1 MNTIDVVIPV
11 YNSQDTV
18 VECVNSVLMQH
29 IPDKWKVNIIIVDD
43 ASSDKSAD
51 FIIEHFGDQITLI
64 RNNNNSGRARTRNIG
79 TRSGEGEIVV
89 FLDSD
94 CIFENQSVL
103 ERYLELINS
112 GQDCIFANIR
122 SRKNDFT
129 AYYVNDIA
137 IKRFASADAG
147 NFMDMTS
154 ASLAIRR
161 SFLIKSGGFCEE
173 YTYYGF
179 EDRDFIAC
187 LLKLNAR
194 LAVDKKCIV
203 YHEDNIELSVISR
216 KMIACAKHSA
226 PIYFKNYPE
235 IYRSSVYGS
244 IDPRLSSFIPKYFY
258 RMVIPLLPLLLTPFQ
273 SCLNNRHIP
282 YGTKKLFVKTIS
294 FLSYIKG
301 CLNQPVL
308 NKKNTL

>member
-1 MNTIDVVIPV
+1 MNTIDVIIPV
-11 YNSQDTV
+11 FNSQDTIID
-18 VECVNSVLMQH
+18 CISSIQMQQ
-29 IPDKWKVNIIIVDD
+29 IPDNWKVNIIIVDD
-43 ASSDKSAD
+43 ASTDKSAD

-147 NFMDMTS
+147 DFMQMTS

-161 SFLIKSGGFCEE
+161 SLLIKSGGFCEE

-179 EDRDFIAC
+179 EDRDFIAR
-187 LLKLNAR
+187 LLKLNAK
-194 LAVDKKCIV
+194 LSVDKKCIV
-203 YHEDNIELSVISR
+203 YHEDNIELSAISK
-216 KMIACAKHSA
+216 KMIVCAMHSA
-226 PIYFKNYPE
+226 PIYFKNYPD
-235 IYRSSVYGS
+235 IYQNSVYGG
-244 IDPRLSSFIPKYFY
+244 IDPRLSSFIPKGFFHLL
-258 RMVIPLLPLLLTPFQ
+258 VPLLPLLLKPFQ
-273 SCLNNRHIP
+273 SCLNNRYIP
-282 YGTKKLFVKTIS
+282 NVIKKVFVKIIT

-301 CLNQPVL
+301 CIDQPVIT
-308 NKKNTL
+308 KKESL

>member
-18 VECVNSVLMQH
+18 VECVNSILTQH
-29 IPDKWKVNIIIVDD
+29 IPDKWDINIIVVDD
-43 ASSDKSAD
+43 ASTDKSAKL
-51 FIIEHFGDQITLI
+51 ITKHFGGKITLI
-64 RNNNNSGRARTRNIG
+64 RNIVNSGRARTRNTG
-79 TRSGEGEIVV
+79 TSCSEGEIVV

-122 SRKNDFT
+122 SKKNDFT

-147 NFMDMTS
+147 DFMEMTS

-161 SFLIKSGGFCEE
+161 SLLIKSGGFCEE

-179 EDRDFIAC
+179 EDRDFIAR

-216 KMIACAKHSA
+216 KMIVCAMHSA

-235 IYRSSVYGS
+235 IYQSSVYGG
-244 IDPRLSSFIPKYFY
+244 IDSRLSSFIPKCFY
-258 RMVIPLLPLLLTPFQ
+258 RMLVQLIPLLLRPFQ
-273 SCLNNRHIP
+273 SCLNNRYIP
-282 YGTKKLFVKTIS
+282 YGIKKSFVKTIA

-301 CLNQPVL
+301 CIDQPTMT
-308 NKKNTL
+308 KKESL

>member
-1 MNTIDVVIPV
+1 MNTIDVIIPV
-11 YNSQDTV
+11 FNSQDTIID
-18 VECVNSVLMQH
+18 CISSIQMQQ
-29 IPDKWKVNIIIVDD
+29 IPDNWKVNIIIVDD
-43 ASSDKSAD
+43 ASTDKSAD

-103 ERYLELINS
+103 DRFLELVNS
-112 GQDCIFANIR
+112 GQDCIFVNIR

-129 AYYVNDIA
+129 AYFVNDIA

-147 NFMDMTS
+147 NFMEMTS
-154 ASLAIRR
+154 ACLAIRR

-203 YHEDNIELSVISR
+203 YHEDDIELSVIS
-216 KMIACAKHSA
+216 KKIIGCAMHSA
-226 PIYFKNYPE
+226 PIYFKNYPD

-244 IDPRLSSFIPKYFY
+244 IDPRLSSFIPKGFFHLL
-258 RMVIPLLPLLLTPFQ
+258 VPLLPLLLKPFQ
-273 SCLNNRHIP
+273 SCLNNRYIP
-282 YGTKKLFVKTIS
+282 NVIKKVFVKIIT

-301 CLNQPVL
+301 CIDQPVIT
-308 NKKNTL
+308 KKESL

>member
-1 MNTIDVVIPV
+1 MNTIDVIIPV
-11 YNSQDTV
+11 FNSQDTIID
-18 VECVNSVLMQH
+18 CISSIQMQQ
-29 IPDKWKVNIIIVDD
+29 IPDNWKVNIIIVDD
-43 ASSDKSAD
+43 ASTDKSAD

-137 IKRFASADAG
+137 INRFASADAG
-147 NFMDMTS
+147 DFMQMTS

-161 SFLIKSGGFCEE
+161 SLLIKSGGFCEE

-179 EDRDFIAC
+179 EDRDFIAR
-187 LLKLNAR
+187 LLKLNAK
-194 LAVDKKCIV
+194 LSVDKKCIV
-203 YHEDNIELSVISR
+203 YHEDNIELSAISK
-216 KMIACAKHSA
+216 KMIVCAMHSA
-226 PIYFKNYPE
+226 PIYFKNYPD
-235 IYRSSVYGS
+235 IYQNSVYGG
-244 IDPRLSSFIPKYFY
+244 IDPRLSSFIPKGFFHLL
-258 RMVIPLLPLLLTPFQ
+258 VPLLPLLLKPFQ
-273 SCLNNRHIP
+273 SCLNNRYIP
-282 YGTKKLFVKTIS
+282 NVIKKVFVKIIT

-301 CLNQPVL
+301 CIDQPVIT
-308 NKKNTL
+308 KKESL